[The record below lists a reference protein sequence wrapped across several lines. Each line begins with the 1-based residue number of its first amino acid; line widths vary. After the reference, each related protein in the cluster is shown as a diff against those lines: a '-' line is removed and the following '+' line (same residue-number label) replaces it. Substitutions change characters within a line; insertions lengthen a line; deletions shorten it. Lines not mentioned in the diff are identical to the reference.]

1 MVAEPGVA
9 PLVIVGVDVVWQVD
23 FSLVVAACAFGGGW
37 ERFDDKHRADAKNVE
52 VGDVGRDGDVGYV
65 YDVTVE
71 VAPLVVVAEPC
82 HVSLLT
88 VVSSVA
94 DDDKFVTTDAVR
106 PVEVVDH

>member
-1 MVAEPGVA
+1 MVAEASVA

-23 FSLVVAACAFGGGW
+23 FFLVVAACAFGGGW

-52 VGDVGRDGDVGYV
+52 VGYVRKDGDVVYV
-65 YDVTVE
+65 DDVAVE
-71 VAPLVVVAEPC
+71 VAPLFVVAEPC

-94 DDDKFVTTDAVR
+94 DDDNLIPADTVR